1 MKRTILAGVLLLAVL
16 GRAGL
21 LPAGQAGSNAKTS
34 EPKKAVPLPAAV
46 RPTTLTKRLA
56 LIPVD
61 SIVYRAMVAS
71 FLENP
76 RQVQRAMDSLTSY
89 DRVMEA
95 QGRDPSGCADNL
107 SWLWAESLATP
118 QARLAG
124 YSKVLESQP
133 DPLVKASIRTAQAQ
147 TCEARI
153 RATHHQDT
161 WNRWADLMTALGYN
175 IGRLLNGQMV
185 GSARFLVELV
195 WSPTQFTKVTERERK
210 MWWLMDTALRLDPK
224 GPQAEQLRARMDKM
238 EARFRKDAIRRC
250 MEVAHFYADKAWWDE
265 AYYYVS
271 AAEKAGYRGQKKF
284 RLKVRR
290 AVADRRRWTER
301 SLSVADTERMLRTPE
316 QVQAYAA
323 VLAALTSG
331 NREQL
336 RKATT
341 AAGAALSG
349 TPLADETQD
358 AWSVVFE
365 WAGDRRSGLDY
376 QRDLALRYPE
386 SQTGQAAL
394 ARLDDPHYNPRSRY
408 DTELSRFHRRQA
420 RYILT
425 GDRTAKQN
433 VELISDLA
441 APSVPQLGAAGAFFV
456 TDIFLRS
463 IIGSFGNPVSPED
476 VLEAGEQMLADPRN
490 GLTPAEQADAQVA
503 VGVLYQKLRRYEEAA
518 AAYRKARILS
528 PELDKQL
535 AEKAADEEL
544 RRVLQIEGVNNQVL
558 LLERLIKT
566 YPKTEVAVRARDQL
580 NRLRTESKVDFEIP
594 YDWLA
599 EDPAYWM
606 KAGIGV
612 PYDLMDGSKGN
623 GELGQRGLVFWRD
636 GASSATYVR
645 LDGKKGYVNLTPKR
659 RETLHAAAETWVD
672 QKSTLEEAEIALAK
686 RRLPFEI
693 RGSAGTQGLIV
704 FPTLRQAPM
713 PEDEK
718 QMFR

>member
-1 MKRTILAGVLLLAVL
+1 
-16 GRAGL
+16 
-21 LPAGQAGSNAKTS
+21 
-34 EPKKAVPLPAAV
+34 
-46 RPTTLTKRLA
+46 
-56 LIPVD
+56 
-61 SIVYRAMVAS
+61 MVAS
-71 FLENP
+71 FQEQP
-76 RQVQRAMDSLTSY
+76 REVQRSMDSLASH
-89 DRVMEA
+89 DNA
-95 QGRDPSGCADNL
+95 LGAKGRDASGCSDNL
-107 SWLWAESLATP
+107 TWLWAESLATP

-124 YSKVLESQP
+124 YGKVLESRS
-133 DPLVKASIRTAQAQ
+133 DPLVKASIGTALAQ
-147 TCEARI
+147 MYDARI
-153 RATHHQDT
+153 RATHRQDT
-161 WNRWADLMTALGYN
+161 WNRWADLMSALGYN

-195 WSPTQFTKVTERERK
+195 WSPSQFTKVTERERK

-224 GPQAEQLRARMDKM
+224 GPQAENLRARMDKM
-238 EARFRKDAIRRC
+238 EARFRNDAIRRC
-250 MEVAHFYADKAWWDE
+250 MEVAQFYADKGWWDE

-290 AVADRRRWTER
+290 AVADGRRWTER
-301 SLSVADTERMLRTPE
+301 SLSVADTERMVRTPE
-316 QVQAYAA
+316 QVKAYAT

-336 RKATT
+336 WKTTT
-341 AAGAALSG
+341 AARGALSG
-349 TPLADETQD
+349 TPLADEVQD
-358 AWSVVFE
+358 VWSIVFE
-365 WAGDRRSGLDY
+365 WAGDRRSALNW

-394 ARLDDPHYNPRSRY
+394 ARLDDPQYNPRSRY
-408 DTELSRFHRRQA
+408 DNELTRFHRRQA

-456 TDIFLRS
+456 TDILLRS
-463 IIGSFGNPVSPED
+463 VIGSFGNPVSPED

-490 GLTPAEQADAQVA
+490 GLTPGEQADAQVA
-503 VGVLYQKLRRYEEAA
+503 VGVLYQKLRRYEDAA

-544 RRVLQIEGVNNQVL
+544 RRIRQIEGVNNQVL
-558 LLERLIKT
+558 LLERLMKN
-566 YPKTEVAVRARDQL
+566 YPKTEVAVQAREEL
-580 NRLRTESKVDFEIP
+580 NRLRTESKVDFEIS

-606 KAGIGV
+606 KAGIGI
-612 PYDLMDGSKGN
+612 PYDLMDGLKGN

-659 RETLHAAAETWVD
+659 RERLHAAAETWVD
-672 QKSTLEEAEIALAK
+672 QKSALEEAEFALAK
-686 RRLPFEI
+686 RRLPFEL
-693 RGSAGTQGLIV
+693 RGSAGTAGLIV

-713 PEDEK
+713 PEEEK